1 LVVYILFAFL
11 EDTKKLKIMVIFMFF
26 REKRTK
32 KNKNCQKGKGGTF
45 GK

>member
-26 REKRTK
+26 REKGTK